1 MAYQHIELQSRA
13 SGKPRDGM
21 HLIVAVTFVGFV
33 VLAFA
38 GLLLTL
44 NWRTW
49 LPGAE
54 GARSM
59 WQGVTSAVYTAVSH
73 LS

>member
-13 SGKPRDGM
+13 SGN
-21 HLIVAVTFVGFV
+21 LIVAVTFVGFV